1 MPPRR
6 PSLVLLAVSTAILLD
21 ALDLSITQVALP
33 EIGRTLDV
41 SAGTLAWIPNG
52 YVLSYGALLLLGGR
66 LADLFGRRRIF
77 LIGLALFGAM
87 SVVGGLATSAPVLI
101 AARVVQGAGAALTV
115 PAAVAI
121 IAASFAEGAAR
132 NRALGVFGASA
143 SAGFSVGLV
152 LGGVLTDALSWR
164 WIFLVKV
171 PLVLAAMVLTLRAV
185 EETRAPAR
193 PAGLDGPGA
202 LCSAAGVLLVA
213 LAITQAGDATL
224 APGLVAAAALAGAGL
239 LAAFVLVERRAV
251 APLLPLG
258 LFSDRTVRTA
268 DLASLTVLA
277 APFGLAHVTTLW
289 MQQLLGF
296 SALTTGLALLPV
308 LGLSIVVSRFAAPW
322 LLARLGLRV
331 TATGAMLVVGAGFLF
346 LLGIATEPR
355 YLTALLPATLVCL
368 GLGMG
373 AAYPVFTIAALTGV
387 DEERQGV
394 ASGVQNTALQV
405 GGGCGL
411 ALVSTVVTAAAG
423 RQPRPEELADAL
435 RLGAVAG
442 AALPLIGAA
451 VVWVGLGRL
460 HGSTAAESGS
470 IDENGSSGRKAVM
483 GDGAGD
489 KAKGNVKEAAGDL
502 TGHKD
507 LEREGKVDQTSG
519 SIKDKVGDAAD
530 GIKDALKRD

>member
-152 LGGVLTDALSWR
+152 LGGILTDALSWR
-164 WIFLVKV
+164 WIFLVKARGRS
-171 PLVLAAMVLTLRAV
+171 PRWSSRSAPSR
-185 EETRAPAR
+185 RRGRPAR

-224 APGLVAAAALAGAGL
+224 APVLVAAAALAGAGL
-239 LAAFVLVERRAV
+239 LAAFLLIERRAV
-251 APLLPLG
+251 APLLPLA

-277 APFGLAHVTTLW
+277 APFGLAYVTTLW

-296 SALTTGLALLPV
+296 SALHH
-308 LGLSIVVSRFAAPW
+308 R
-322 LLARLGLRV
+322 
-331 TATGAMLVVGAGFLF
+331 
-346 LLGIATEPR
+346 PR
-355 YLTALLPATLVCL
+355 
-368 GLGMG
+368 
-373 AAYPVFTIAALTGV
+373 
-387 DEERQGV
+387 
-394 ASGVQNTALQV
+394 
-405 GGGCGL
+405 
-411 ALVSTVVTAAAG
+411 AAAG
-423 RQPRPEELADAL
+423 RRPLDRGVAL
-435 RLGAVAG
+435 RRAVAPGPSRAARDRHGGDARRRGRLPVPARHRDG
-442 AALPLIGAA
+442 AALPDRA
-451 VVWVGLGRL
+451 
-460 HGSTAAESGS
+460 
-470 IDENGSSGRKAVM
+470 
-483 GDGAGD
+483 
-489 KAKGNVKEAAGDL
+489 AAGDPRVPRPRHGRRL
-502 TGHKD
+502 SRLHDRRAHGRRRGAPGRGVRRPEH
-507 LEREGKVDQTSG
+507 G
-519 SIKDKVGDAAD
+519 AAD
-530 GIKDALKRD
+530 RRRPRAGARQHGGHGGGRRATPAGGAGGRAQARRDRGRRAAAHRRRRRVGRAPAPACMG